1 MAGTQSAGDDSPGL
15 GRLFAPYAGEQPP
28 RLACVCVNQRSLVA
42 ELDPAT
48 FTIVN
53 LIAQQGATVQ
63 DLCALLQ

>member
-1 MAGTQSAGDDSPGL
+1 M
-15 GRLFAPYAGEQPP
+15 
-28 RLACVCVNQRSLVA
+28 A